1 MDLGISGKVA
11 LVTGAGRGI
20 GAEICRTLAADGA
33 RIAVNDFFQER
44 AEAAAAEIR
53 SAGGDAI
60 GVAAD
65 VTDLASIEATV
76 SRVESELGPVDIL
89 V

>member
-20 GAEICRTLAADGA
+20 GAEICRTLAADGV
-33 RIAVNDFFQER
+33 RVAVNDFFQER

-53 SAGGDAI
+53 G
-60 GVAAD
+60 
-65 VTDLASIEATV
+65 
-76 SRVESELGPVDIL
+76 
-89 V
+89 